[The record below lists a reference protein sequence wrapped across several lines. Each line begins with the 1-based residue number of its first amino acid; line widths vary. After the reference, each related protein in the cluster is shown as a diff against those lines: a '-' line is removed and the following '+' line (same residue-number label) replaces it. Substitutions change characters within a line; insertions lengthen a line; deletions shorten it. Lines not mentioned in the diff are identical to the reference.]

1 MRLKSPRLAV
11 VLLGERL
18 VVASVQG
25 TRVETFAV
33 DAEQPATALRAEL
46 DQRGLAART
55 VALGLPRVAVTVKPI
70 DLPQVSG
77 QLHEMVRFELERHL
91 PFPSDDAAFD
101 FVVLPAESPIS
112 NAPTSARRVL
122 VTAADRRVV
131 EGALRL
137 ADEARLR
144 PLSLTVA
151 AHDLLGLVPSRQRG
165 KVVWVHRVGENAV
178 LLFLADGHLVLSRSV
193 PTVDDATIASETRR
207 SYGVTRWRD
216 ADAVWVSGDGDA
228 PESAE
233 ALTTLG
239 APVTAP
245 PFTTRARAL
254 LDSITDPQRGAAELA
269 VAVAVGRGVRPL
281 DLLPAPLRP
290 RRLTRQQLT
299 TVGALAVAV
308 ILGIIALLVP
318 GYRESRRLA
327 TINQRVAALDREV
340 RGIEQTLQELE
351 RRRRLLATIQSVE
364 SSTARPLPILRE
376 LTELLPNDAWLSTIS
391 LDSKG
396 IELTGQAAASSDLI
410 PILENSPRFERVEF
424 ASPVTRGRDKEQF
437 RIRAAWEPTPGTAVA
452 ATKPAPAR
460 GPQLPRP

>member
-1 MRLKSPRLAV
+1 LKSPRLAV

-46 DQRGLAART
+46 NQRGLAART
-55 VALGLPRVAVTVKPI
+55 VALGLPRAAVTVKPI
-70 DLPQVSG
+70 DLPQVNG
-77 QLHEMVRFELERHL
+77 ELREMVRFELERHL

-101 FVVLPAESPIS
+101 FVALPTESP
-112 NAPTSARRVL
+112 APTGPTSTRRVL
-122 VTAADRRVV
+122 ITAADRRVV

-151 AHDLLGLVPSRQRG
+151 AHDLLGLVASRQRG
-165 KVVWVHRVGENAV
+165 QVVWVHRVGENAA

-193 PTVDDATIASETRR
+193 PTADDATIASEIRR

-216 ADAVWVSGDGDA
+216 ADAIWVSGDGDA
-228 PESAE
+228 PEVAP

-245 PFTTRARAL
+245 PFTARARAL

-269 VAVAVGRGVRPL
+269 VAVAAGPRVRPL
-281 DLLPAPLRP
+281 DLLPVPLRP

-299 TVGALAVAV
+299 TIGVLAAAV
-308 ILGIIALLVP
+308 FLGVIALLVP

-340 RGIEQTLQELE
+340 RGVEQTLQELE
-351 RRRRLLATIQSVE
+351 RRRRLLATIQSIE
-364 SSTARPLPILRE
+364 SSTVRPLPVLRE
-376 LTELLPNDAWLSTIS
+376 LTELLPNNTWLSTVSI
-391 LDSKG
+391 DGKG

-437 RIRAAWEPTPGTAVA
+437 RIRASWEPTPGTAVA
-452 ATKPAPAR
+452 AAKPAPAR
-460 GPQLPRP
+460 SPQPPRP